1 MTTANRTAEAIK
13 ITKLAYIA
21 AKEAGDNWAD
31 LVDAALGS
39 IGIDTADQAAYDDYE
54 DDGETI
60 VILADGTRI
69 TTHDIV

>member
-1 MTTANRTAEAIK
+1 MTTTNHTTIAIIATAYHAAKAANENWAEA
-13 ITKLAYIA
+13 
-21 AKEAGDNWAD
+21 
-31 LVDAALGS
+31 VDAALAAA
-39 IGIDTADQAAYDDYE
+39 GIATTTEPDAYDGYE